1 MVSGELATHSPF
13 LPGEDWRGREQPAA
27 LLGSTASTRTLE
39 KLFKRPNLVVSD
51 LSIGE
56 IFVQEVRFWPLLLD
70 LCQSPQGQ

>member
-27 LLGSTASTRTLE
+27 LLGSTSSTRTLE
-39 KLFKRPNLVVSD
+39 KLFKRPNLVASD

-56 IFVQEVRFWPLLLD
+56 IFVKEVD
-70 LCQSPQGQ
+70 LCQSPR